1 MTEERAAAALSR
13 WLQQPPGGPV
23 PEDVD
28 PDALAAVAALRPEHL
43 PPARVSIDDILAEVL
58 DGPLGATDAER
69 AEAQAYGDA
78 LDQDPEDADLPWDPR
93 LAMRPDLAAPPRVA
107 LEDIL
112 ADVRT
117 GPMRAPDLGEAV
129 PTLPASM
136 GELAPLVADEP
147 ALIEAAN
154 RVPGA
159 PRRRFPAW
167 FWTGAS
173 VMVMAALAL
182 LVVIPAAKEDGIRGF
197 PTPTASEAPPAPA
210 APQATM
216 APAAADDPV
225 AGRPE
230 PAPLI
235 PELAAS
241 PAEVGGLAAQG
252 QAPASPAG
260 PADAPAKAEEQ
271 RVVSQAAESLAGA
284 APALDSNPAG
294 RSYQTTTSGLVAGD
308 LGSVAASGGTAAAT
322 ATLAK
327 EAAEANEE
335 VVILDTPRTKTKA
348 TSTPTIAELDDLNE
362 AEEDNARYGSRGDAS
377 ASDEDLDMTAAPT
390 ASRAPERESARPR
403 ATKDDRKTTSSRDS
417 APKSAPATAPA
428 AAPAAE
434 PAPPADGWTE
444 RAAADQARLA
454 AADRALAAGQT
465 DAALQML
472 TPLLGSPV
480 PDSVMAAALRIG
492 RVQLAR
498 DLKPEALETVRR
510 GLAVEGSAAL
520 RAELL
525 TLQAQITTSP

>member
-43 PPARVSIDDILAEVL
+43 PPARVSLADILAEVVL
-58 DGPLGATDAER
+58 GPLGATDAER

-78 LDQDPEDADLPWDPR
+78 LDQDPEDTELAWDPR
-93 LAMRPDLAAPPRVA
+93 LAMRPELALPPRVA

-112 ADVRT
+112 ADVRA

-136 GELAPLVADEP
+136 GEHAPLIADEP

-173 VMVMAALAL
+173 VMLLAALAL

-197 PTPTASEAPPAPA
+197 PTPAASDPSPAPA
-210 APQATM
+210 APQGDT
-216 APAAADDPV
+216 PADRKDEPV
-225 AGRPE
+225 AGRE
-230 PAPLI
+230 TTESLI
-235 PELAAS
+235 PEVAPPPPQLGVLAA
-241 PAEVGGLAAQG
+241 

-260 PADAPAKAEEQ
+260 PADAPAKAKDQPIEP
-271 RVVSQAAESLAGA
+271 QAAVAQAQAEA
-284 APALDSNPAG
+284 AAYLDNLPSG
-294 RSYQTTTSGLVAGD
+294 RSYQATASSVVAGD
-308 LGSVAASGGTAAAT
+308 VATGATSGGGTT
-322 ATLAK
+322 PVSTLAK
-327 EAAEANEE
+327 EANEE
-335 VVILDTPRTKTKA
+335 EAPPPRAKA
-348 TSTPTIAELDDLNE
+348 DAAPTIAELDDAGE
-362 AEEDNARYGSRGDAS
+362 AEEDNARYGGRGEAS
-377 ASDEDLDMTAAPT
+377 ASDEDLDMATPTTAT
-390 ASRAPERESARPR
+390 RASERESARPR
-403 ATKDDRKTTSSRDS
+403 ATKDERKTPSSRDS
-417 APKSAPATAPA
+417 ATKAAPA

-434 PAPPADGWTE
+434 PSPPPADGWTE
-444 RAAADQARLA
+444 RAASDQARLA

-480 PDSVMAAALRIG
+480 PDSIMAAALRIG

-498 DLKPEALETVRR
+498 DQKPEALATVRR
-510 GLAVEGSAAL
+510 GLAVAGSAAL

-525 TLQAQITTSP
+525 TLQDQITASP